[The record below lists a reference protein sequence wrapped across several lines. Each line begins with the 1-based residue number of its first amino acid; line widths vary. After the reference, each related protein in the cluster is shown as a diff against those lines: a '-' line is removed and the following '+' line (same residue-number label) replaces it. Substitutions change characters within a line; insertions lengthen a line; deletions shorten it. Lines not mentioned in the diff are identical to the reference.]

1 MSISRIRLSDQVAE
15 QLRAMIA
22 DKQYPPGSK
31 LPVESKL
38 AAYFGVSRITIREA
52 VRRLDIMGI
61 VEVRQGAGT
70 FVREITPNA
79 YIKTLLPMLSMDN
92 NSLNDIFE
100 VRQVIECKSAE
111 LAAINATAEDLAQV
125 KQPLSKMSEAIR
137 TGKLR
142 QYNELDLQFHYAVAK
157 CTHNQILITLQELL
171 SDLVEG
177 SISMG
182 LTPLNALE
190 HSVIFHRKIYEAI
203 AKRDSVSASGL
214 MNAHIE
220 GGVNYARN
228 IMKEH
233 YGKETT

>member
-1 MSISRIRLSDQVAE
+1 MTISRTRLCDQVADE
-15 QLRAMIA
+15 LRAMIA
-22 DKQYPPGSK
+22 GKQYLPGEK
-31 LPVESKL
+31 LPVEGEL
-38 AAYFGVSRITIREA
+38 AAHFGVSRITVREA
-52 VRRLDIMGI
+52 MRKLDIMGI

-70 FVREITPNA
+70 FVRELTPGA

-92 NSLNDIFE
+92 NSLKDIFE

-111 LAAINATAEDLAQV
+111 LAALNATPEDLSQV
-125 KQPLSKMSEAIR
+125 KRVLAKMPEAAR

-157 CTHNQILITLQELL
+157 CTHNQILITIQELL

-203 AKRDSVSASGL
+203 VKGDSVSAMGL

-220 GGVNYARN
+220 GGTNYARN
-228 IMKEH
+228 IMKEN
-233 YGKETT
+233 YGQEPR

>member
-1 MSISRIRLSDQVAE
+1 MTVTRTRLCDQVADE
-15 QLRAMIA
+15 LRALIA
-22 DKQYPPGSK
+22 GKQYLPGEK
-31 LPVESKL
+31 LPVEGEL
-38 AAYFGVSRITIREA
+38 AAHFGVSRITVREA
-52 VRRLDIMGI
+52 MRKLDIMGI

-92 NSLNDIFE
+92 NSLKDIFE

-111 LAAINATAEDLAQV
+111 LAALNATPEDLSQV
-125 KQPLSKMSEAIR
+125 KRVLAKMPEAAR

-157 CTHNQILITLQELL
+157 CTHNQILITIQELL

-203 AKRDSVSASGL
+203 VKRDSVSATGL

-220 GGVNYARN
+220 GGTNYARN
-228 IMKEH
+228 IMKEN
-233 YGKETT
+233 YGKEPT

>member
-1 MSISRIRLSDQVAE
+1 MAVSRIRLSDQVAE
-15 QLRAMIA
+15 QLRTMIA
-22 DKQYPPGSK
+22 EKQYLPGEK
-31 LPVESKL
+31 LPTESSL
-38 AAYFGVSRITIREA
+38 ASLFGVSRITVREA

-70 FVREITPNA
+70 FVRRITPNA

-92 NSLNDIFE
+92 NSLKDIFE
-100 VRQVIECKSAE
+100 IRQVIECKSAE
-111 LAAINATAEDLAQV
+111 LAALHATADDLAQIR
-125 KQPLSKMSEAIR
+125 KALAKMPAAARS
-137 TGKLR
+137 GKLR
-142 QYNELDLQFHYAVAK
+142 HYNELDVQFHYAVAK
-157 CTHNQILITLQELL
+157 CTHNQILITIQELL

-203 AKRDSVSASGL
+203 QKGDSTSAAGL

-220 GGVNYARN
+220 GGVNYASSV
-228 IMKEH
+228 MESAYDK
-233 YGKETT
+233 GSP